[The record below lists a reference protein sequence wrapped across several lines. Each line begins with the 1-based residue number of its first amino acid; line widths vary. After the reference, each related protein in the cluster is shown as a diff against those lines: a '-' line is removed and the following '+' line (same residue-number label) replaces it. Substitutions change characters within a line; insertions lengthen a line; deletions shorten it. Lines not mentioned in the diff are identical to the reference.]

1 MVLHKHSWIQFIA
14 LLSLHSCYKFC
25 THLCLRKILSQNCL
39 HGEIRHTWAIIT
51 HISLFFLSFQIKLFV
66 CHSIR
71 SILWEMLILC
81 NNNFNLFLNF
91 FFNCGWYDGAS
102 LVNISLYIC
111 ISIEID
117 KMLSKSNNLVIQD
130 ILFELAWST

>member
-14 LLSLHSCYKFC
+14 LVSLHSCYKFC

-39 HGEIRHTWAIIT
+39 HSEIRHTWAIIT

-91 FFNCGWYDGAS
+91 FFNCGWYDDAS
-102 LVNISLYIC
+102 KYFTVH
-111 ISIEID
+111 
-117 KMLSKSNNLVIQD
+117 MLSKSNNLVIQD
-130 ILFELAWST
+130 ILLELAWST